1 MKFRTEIIGDCTLY
15 PGDCLEIM
23 PTLGKVDHIICDP
36 PYEKEAHRKDRRVQK
51 KSGIVAEALD
61 FDMITEDI
69 RQQVCNLSKKIS
81 EGWFIAF
88 CQAEGVAPWR
98 DCIESAE
105 IKYKAPMI
113 WIKPDGM
120 PQFNGQ
126 HAGMGYESM
135 VSAWCG
141 KGRSKW
147 NGGGKHG
154 VYTFP
159 KDSANKTSVAKDEKG
174 KPITHST
181 EKPIRLMEALVRD
194 FTDPTQT
201 ILDPFMGSG
210 TTLVA
215 CAKLGRKGIG
225 IELEEKYFD
234 IACRRVEEAYL
245 QTDMFIEPPKKAVQ
259 ETLI

>member
-1 MKFRTEIIGDCTLY
+1 MNKQEIGDCILY
-15 PGDCLEIM
+15 QGDCMEVLPLIE
-23 PTLGKVDHIICDP
+23 TVEHIITDP

-51 KSGIVAEALD
+51 RSGIVAEALD
-61 FDMITEDI
+61 FGMITEDLRSGI
-69 RQQVCNLSKKIS
+69 CEHAKRIS

-88 CQAEGVAPWR
+88 CQAEGVAPWQE
-98 DCIESAE
+98 CIEDAG
-105 IKYKAPMI
+105 IKYKVPMI

-141 KGRSKW
+141 EGRSYW

-159 KDSANKTSVAKDEKG
+159 KDSANKASEHK
-174 KPITHST
+174 T
-181 EKPIRLMEALVRD
+181 EKPIKLMTALILD
-194 FTDPTQT
+194 FTKNGDTV
-201 ILDPFMGSG
+201 LDPFMGSG
-210 TTLVA
+210 TTGVA
-215 CAKLGRKGIG
+215 CVNHGRKFIG

-234 IACRRVEEAYL
+234 ISCKRIEEAYK
-245 QTDMFIEPPKKAVQ
+245 QPDMFVQ
-259 ETLI
+259 AERTKYTQESLI

>member
-1 MKFRTEIIGDCTLY
+1 MRKEIIGDCTLY
-15 PGDCLEIM
+15 LGDCLEVM
-23 PTLGKVDHIICDP
+23 PTLDKVDHIISDP

-61 FDMITEDI
+61 FGMITEDI
-69 RQQVCNLSKKIS
+69 RQRVCNLSNELS
-81 EGWFIAF
+81 LGWFIAF

-98 DCIESAE
+98 DCIEAAG
-105 IKYKAPMI
+105 IKYKAPMV
-113 WIKPDGM
+113 WIKPDGV

-141 KGRSKW
+141 KGRSMW

-159 KDSANKTSVAKDEKG
+159 KDSSNKAS
-174 KPITHST
+174 THKT
-181 EKPIRLMEALVRD
+181 EKPIKLMEALVKD
-194 FTDPTQT
+194 FSNQEEVV
-201 ILDPFMGSG
+201 LDPFMGSG
-210 TTLVA
+210 TTGVA
-215 CAKLGRKGIG
+215 CAKLGRKFIG

-234 IACRRVEEAYL
+234 ISCKRIEEAYNQPDL
-245 QTDMFIEPPKKAVQ
+245 FIEPP
-259 ETLI
+259 ETFKQDDLI